1 MAPRENIFRRYAALS
16 AANEKILRSTS
27 ESDLYN
33 PVCDVVVAEG
43 GFLCA
48 VALLAEADASMRIVA
63 ESGVPSAGFQTRS
76 FSFDPKSELGRVLS
90 AAALRIG
97 LPTTIKDCLRN
108 TPLEFVQENAK
119 RDDTLSAVAIPIL
132 SGGTSIGALLFG
144 LNRQDALDEVSL
156 SLLHRMAENI
166 SFALERQKLRQQADQ
181 ASKRLAR
188 MFAALSATNEAIIRA
203 KTRVELCEL
212 VCKATVLGGIFS
224 TTTIAFAE
232 PCGRFLRPVAT
243 NGSGP
248 LAEFAMELRIPIEA
262 SRSEGSSLNEIAFK
276 SKKACISNDYVNDA
290 RFAFLRQFV
299 QKIGSGSVAA
309 FPLIKDGHS
318 IGVLSL
324 HSRELNTFTPQ
335 LIDLL
340 QRIADNVSFSLEN
353 FDRADA
359 KAKADEQINYLATH
373 DGLTGLPNR
382 RMFSQLLN
390 TFIETSRRY
399 DRQFALLFID
409 LDRFKIIND
418 TLGHA
423 NGDALLVEIAGRF
436 RESVRAS
443 DVVAR
448 IGGDEFVI
456 ILPDTVEK
464 EQVAEV
470 ARKLLSAATKPVLL
484 SGQERCVSASIGVA
498 MFPADGND
506 EQTLTKN
513 ADSAMY
519 QVKDGGKNHVR
530 FYSRDV
536 VTPSAQQPEFAS
548 CA

>member
-1 MAPRENIFRRYAALS
+1 MAQRENIFRRYAALS
-16 AANEKILRSTS
+16 AANETILRSTS
-27 ESDLYN
+27 ESELYH
-33 PVCDVVVAEG
+33 PVCDIVVAEG

-48 VALLAEADASMRIVA
+48 VALLAEAGASMRIVA
-63 ESGVPSAGFQTRS
+63 ESGVPSFEFVTRS
-76 FSFDPKSELGRVLS
+76 FSLDPKSELGHVLS

-97 LPTTIKDCLRN
+97 LPTIIKDCLRN
-108 TPLEFVQENAK
+108 NPPEFVQENAK

-132 SGGTSIGALLFG
+132 SSGTSIGALLFG
-144 LNRQDALDEVSL
+144 FNRHDVLDEVSL

-166 SFALERQKLRQQADQ
+166 VFALERQKQRQQSDQ
-181 ASKRLAR
+181 AGKRLAR

-212 VCKATVLGGIFS
+212 VCKAAVLGGIFS
-224 TTTIAFAE
+224 STTIAFAE
-232 PCGRFLRPVAT
+232 PDRRFLRPVAT
-243 NGSGP
+243 NGAGP

-276 SKKACISNDYVNDA
+276 SKKACISNDYLNDA
-290 RFAFLRQFV
+290 RFVFLRQFV
-299 QKIGSGSVAA
+299 RKIGSGSVAA
-309 FPLIKDGHS
+309 FPLIKDGQS

-359 KAKADEQINYLATH
+359 KAKADEQVKYLATH

-423 NGDALLVEIAGRF
+423 DGDALLVEIAGRF

-448 IGGDEFVI
+448 LGGDEFVI

-464 EQVAEV
+464 ELVAEV
-470 ARKLLSAATKPVLL
+470 ARKLLSAAMKPVLL
-484 SGQERCVSASIGVA
+484 GGQEWCVTASIGVA

-536 VTPSAQQPEFAS
+536 TASAEPLELV
-548 CA
+548 